1 MTELTKCSAK
11 MAVIIL
17 LLLLCSTARADQIA
31 TISGVLTGIPG
42 ETLTYNLTVQT
53 TIESG
58 FGGFVLDDMSGIV
71 SLTDATGFTST
82 NNFGNDLYAFGLN
95 ESAILAEFGI
105 YSGTPPILTTGYD
118 FMGSA
123 TGVSIVFV
131 DPPAPNAAARTPEPQ
146 TWFLILTGIALLI
159 AFFPPRRKEYQRRLG

>member
-131 DPPAPNAAARTPEPQ
+131 DPPAPAASVATPEPQ
-146 TWFLILTGIALLI
+146 TIFVLAGLICLVLI
-159 AFFPPRRKEYQRRLG
+159 FAPRKWKRL